1 MLNTQVIQL
10 PKQSVEHDHQY
21 HQIILGVQGRA
32 EFEVEG
38 QGDLVSNHL
47 GCLIPSSLSHS
58 FCGIDTNEILVLN
71 VPVQD
76 QPAEALDEMEL
87 KCLTDL
93 FDKSG
98 FFKVDPTIRQLLQLS
113 VKEMRT
119 YPEDETL
126 ARSFGVC
133 LLQLLTK
140 HATRQQERRGS
151 KRLNMEV
158 LDAYI
163 QANLNQKMLVREL
176 ALLACMSPSHFF
188 SVFREENGVTP
199 NQYITRRRLE
209 HAKYLLECTGL
220 PLIDVSVQTGFSSQ
234 SAFANV
240 FKQYNNLTPR
250 QYRLKQ

>member
-10 PKQSVEHDHQY
+10 PKQSVEHDHLY

-38 QGDLVSNHL
+38 RGDLVCNQL
-47 GCLIPSSLSHS
+47 GCLIPSSLSHTFS
-58 FCGIDTNEILVLN
+58 GLDSNEILVLN

-76 QPAEALDEMEL
+76 RPAEPLDQVEL
-87 KCLTDL
+87 NCLSEL
-93 FDKSG
+93 FDRSG
-98 FFKVDPTIRQLLQLS
+98 FFRVDPMVRQLLQLS
-113 VKEMRT
+113 VKEMRS
-119 YPEDETL
+119 YPEDESL

-133 LLQLLTK
+133 LLQLLSRR
-140 HATRQQERRGS
+140 AGRQAERRPS

-176 ALLACMSPSHFF
+176 ALLSCMSPSHFF
-188 SVFREENGVTP
+188 SVFREEAGVTP
-199 NQYITRRRLE
+199 NQYITRQRLQ
-209 HAKYLLECTGL
+209 HAKFLLESTRL
-220 PLIDVSVQTGFSSQ
+220 PLSDVSVQTGFSSQ
-234 SAFANV
+234 SAFAHV
-240 FKQYNNLTPR
+240 FKQHNDITPR

>member
-10 PKQSVEHDHQY
+10 PKQSVEHDHLY

-38 QGDLVSNHL
+38 RGDLVCNHL
-47 GCLIPSSLSHS
+47 GCLIPSSLSHTFS
-58 FCGIDTNEILVLN
+58 GLDSNEILVLN

-76 QPAEALDEMEL
+76 QPDDPLNEVEL
-87 KCLTDL
+87 NCLSEL
-93 FDKSG
+93 FDHPG
-98 FFKVDPTIRQLLQLS
+98 FFRVDPTVRQLLQLS
-113 VKEMRT
+113 VKEMRSC
-119 YPEDETL
+119 PGDETL

-133 LLQLLTK
+133 LLQLLSRR
-140 HATRQQERRGS
+140 ATRQPERRSS

-163 QANLNQKMLVREL
+163 QANLNQKMLVRDL

-199 NQYITRRRLE
+199 NQYVTRQRLQ
-209 HAKYLLECTGL
+209 HAKFLLESTRL
-220 PLIDVSVQTGFSSQ
+220 PLSDVSVQTGFSSQ
-234 SAFANV
+234 SAFSQV
-240 FKQYNNLTPR
+240 FKQHHDITPR

>member
-10 PKQSVEHDHQY
+10 PKQSVEHDHLY

-38 QGDLVSNHL
+38 RGDLVSNHL
-47 GCLIPSSLSHS
+47 GCLIPSSLSHT
-58 FCGIDTNEILVLN
+58 FCGIDSNEILVLN

-76 QPAEALDEMEL
+76 QPADPLEEVEL
-87 KCLTDL
+87 GCLSEL

-98 FFKVDPTIRQLLQLS
+98 FFRVDPTVRQLLQLS
-113 VKEMRT
+113 VKEMRS
-119 YPEDETL
+119 YPEDESL

-133 LLQLLTK
+133 LLQLLS
-140 HATRQQERRGS
+140 RQAARRQERRPS
-151 KRLNMEV
+151 KRLNMDV

-188 SVFREENGVTP
+188 SVFREENGITP
-199 NQYITRRRLE
+199 NQYITRQRLE
-209 HAKYLLECTGL
+209 HARYLLESTGL
-220 PLIDVSVQTGFSSQ
+220 PLIDISVQSGFSSQ
-234 SAFANV
+234 SAFAHV
-240 FKQYNNLTPR
+240 FKQHHKLTPR